1 MKKRP
6 LFYVLIAIFVVSLIG
21 FGVNFYKEYSADKAL
36 KEQQEAL
43 KNQMTESVTK
53 EPVKNEILPKFQT
66 LYKGNNDFIGWLTIE
81 NTKIDYP
88 VMYAPNDL
96 ERYLYHDF
104 ERNSYSGGTPY
115 MFVR

>member
-53 EPVKNEILPKFQT
+53 EPVKNEILPNFQE
-66 LYKGNNDFIGWLTIE
+66 LYKGNNDFIGWLTIAD
-81 NTKIDYP
+81 TKIDYP
-88 VMYAPNDL
+88 VMQLIEDENY
-96 ERYLYHDF
+96 YMSHDYNKN
-104 ERNSYSGGTPY
+104 ENILGGLI
-115 MFVR
+115 